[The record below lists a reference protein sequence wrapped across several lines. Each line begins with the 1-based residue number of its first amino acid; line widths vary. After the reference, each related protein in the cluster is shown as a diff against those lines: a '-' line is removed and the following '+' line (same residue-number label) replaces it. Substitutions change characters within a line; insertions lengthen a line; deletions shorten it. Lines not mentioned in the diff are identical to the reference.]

1 MKRLSLLFALL
12 ALAVP
17 AMFASVAT
25 AATAQVFSA
34 SLNGAAENPG
44 VVTAGTGDA
53 QVVINAAQTAV
64 SFSVSYT
71 NLSGPVVAAHI
82 HIGAVGTNGGV
93 ALPFTVGTGALRG
106 TLTAANFQKVPGAQ
120 TFAEA
125 LDAIRSGNAYVNVHT
140 AAHPSGEIRGQL
152 WASSTLQFFGGTL
165 SGATEVPSV
174 TGGGTGN
181 AQLLVDSH
189 DQVIHY
195 LITYSGLSGDLVAAH
210 IHFGDP
216 SISGPI
222 MIPFK
227 VGESPLVGTLTQAN
241 FQKTAQAPT
250 WADAL
255 NAIRTGHAYVNL
267 HTAAHPS
274 GEVRANLVP

>member
-17 AMFASVAT
+17 AIFANVAT
-25 AATAQVFSA
+25 AATAQVFTA

-44 VVTAGTGDA
+44 VVTAGTGDV
-53 QVVINAAQTAV
+53 QIVINAAETAV
-64 SFSVSYT
+64 SFSVSST

-82 HIGAVGTNGGV
+82 HIGAVGKNGPIM
-93 ALPFTVGTGALRG
+93 LPFTVGSGTLRG
-106 TLTAANFQKVPGAQ
+106 TLTAANLQKVPGAQ
-120 TFAEA
+120 TFAAA
-125 LDAIRSGNAYVNVHT
+125 LDAIRSGNAYVNLHT
-140 AAHPSGEIRGQL
+140 AAHPGGEVRGQL
-152 WASSTLQFFGGTL
+152 WASRTLKFFGGTL
-165 SGATEVPSV
+165 SGAQEVPSV
-174 TGGGTGN
+174 SGSATGT
-181 AQLLVDSH
+181 AQILVDTQN
-189 DQVIHY
+189 QVVHY

-227 VGESPLVGTLTQAN
+227 VGESPIVGTLTQAN
-241 FQKTAQAPT
+241 FQKTDQAPT

-255 NAIRTGHAYVNL
+255 NAIRTGHAYVNM

-274 GEVRANLVP
+274 GEVRANLRP